1 MISIPDVNVLVYAV
15 DEQSPFYR
23 TSNEWLNQALNG
35 ESPVG
40 FTWHSLAGFV
50 RIITNPK
57 ITPKPRSVTEAF
69 DSIESWLA
77 QTPSRIIHPAGTHLA
92 TFRHLVEAVGAS
104 GNRTT
109 DANLAAIV
117 IDHGGEVV
125 SCDSDF
131 GKFPGLKWFNPVTG
145 VRMPR

>member
-15 DEQSPFYR
+15 DEQSPFHR
-23 TSNEWLNQALNG
+23 PSNEWLNGALNG

-50 RIITNPK
+50 RIITNSK
-57 ITPKPRSVTEAF
+57 ITPNPRSAKEAL

-77 QTPSRIIHPAGTHLA
+77 QTPSRIVHPATTHLT
-92 TFRHLVEAVGAS
+92 TFRRLVEEFGAT

-117 IDHGGEVV
+117 IDHDGEVV
-125 SCDSDF
+125 SCNSDF
-131 GKFPGLKWFNPVTG
+131 GKFPKLKWFNPVLG
-145 VRMPR
+145 RRAC

>member
-23 TSNEWLNQALNG
+23 PSNEWLNGALNG

-40 FTWHSLAGFV
+40 FTWHSLTGFV

-57 ITPKPRSVTEAF
+57 ITPKPRSAAEAL

-77 QTPSRIIHPAGTHLA
+77 QTPSRIIHPAATHLA
-92 TFRHLVEAVGAS
+92 TFRRLVEAVGAS

-117 IDHGGEVV
+117 IDHSGEVV
-125 SCDSDF
+125 RATATSGNF
-131 GKFPGLKWFNPVTG
+131 RG
-145 VRMPR
+145 